1 MNIHAHHA
9 GDSMK
14 DSNRFDLISALQGKI
29 HACLADCITDEPISI
44 VDYPDIKNVGDAA
57 IWLGEIEYLE
67 KHHARTPAYVSTI
80 HNFSPADLER
90 AAPAGPIFI
99 HGGGTFGDIWA
110 LHQDFRE
117 AVLARWPD
125 RRIVHFP
132 QSIHFNSDK
141 RADQAARAIA
151 KHKDFILL
159 VRDEESKDF
168 AERRFDCQVRLCPD
182 MAFFM
187 GPLEARG
194 QPEVPVLAMLRGDKE
209 SIGGYD
215 PADLQDVPVDDWISE
230 SRSAMRLR
238 KLWGAAKG
246 VAGVRPGGFRGSMYD
261 EAAIARLQRGVA
273 KLARGRTIVT
283 DRLHVH
289 IISLLLGK
297 PHAVLDNSYG
307 KIRRFMSAFS
317 GGSDLSYPARSLA
330 DAVAWA
336 RSKAGE
342 AR

>member
-1 MNIHAHHA
+1 M
-9 GDSMK
+9 DSR
-14 DSNRFDLISALQGKI
+14 NRFDLINELQGKI
-29 HACLADCITDEPISI
+29 HACLADCITDDPIAI
-44 VDYPDIKNVGDAA
+44 LDYPDIKNVGDAA
-57 IWLGEIEYLE
+57 IWLGEIAYLD
-67 KHHARTPAYVSTI
+67 KHHGRSPAYVSTI

-117 AVLARWPD
+117 EVLARWPN

-132 QSIHFNSDK
+132 QSIHFNSAD

-151 KHKDFILL
+151 AHKDFILL

-168 AERRFDCQVRLCPD
+168 AERKFDCQVRLCPD

-187 GPLEARG
+187 GPLEERG
-194 QPEVPVLAMLRGDKE
+194 RPEFPVLAMLRGDKE
-209 SIGGYD
+209 STGDYD
-215 PADLQDVPVDDWISE
+215 PADLQGIPVDDWISE

-246 VAGVRPGGFRGSMYD
+246 LAGVSPGGIRGGKYD
-261 EAAIARLQRGVA
+261 EAAIARLERGVR
-273 KLARGRTIVT
+273 KLSRGRAVVT

-317 GGSDLSYPARSLA
+317 GGSELSYPARSLA

-336 RSKAGE
+336 R
-342 AR
+342 ARSDEKR